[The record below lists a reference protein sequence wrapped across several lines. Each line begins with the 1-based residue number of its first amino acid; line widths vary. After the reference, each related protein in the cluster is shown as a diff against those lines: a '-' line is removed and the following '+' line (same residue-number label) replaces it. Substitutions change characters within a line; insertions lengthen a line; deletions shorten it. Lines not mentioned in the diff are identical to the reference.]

1 MNDLRLD
8 NDDDMIIKNGDFA
21 VGESDMDDVSIVLRL
36 NPGEL
41 KSDPV
46 LGPALLR
53 TNKSTVR
60 PEKIEATAALHI
72 TRAGYDYNAIKG
84 KIKMNLKTF

>member
-1 MNDLRLD
+1 MALDYLHTEEDDLLIR
-8 NDDDMIIKNGDFA
+8 NGDFA
-21 VGESDMDDVSIVLRL
+21 VGESEMQEVGIILRL

-53 TNKSTVR
+53 FIRGRDDARIRQLARLHLERDGKNYEQLK
-60 PEKIEATAALHI
+60 EQIKIQ
-72 TRAGYDYNAIKG
+72 
-84 KIKMNLKTF
+84 

>member
-1 MNDLRLD
+1 
-8 NDDDMIIKNGDFA
+8 MIIDYLHTDEDDLLIRNGDFA
-21 VGESDMDDVSIVLRL
+21 VGESEMQEVGIILRL

-53 TNKSTVR
+53 FIRGRDDERIRQLARLHLERDGKNYEQLK
-60 PEKIEATAALHI
+60 EQIKIQ
-72 TRAGYDYNAIKG
+72 
-84 KIKMNLKTF
+84 

>member
-1 MNDLRLD
+1 MTLDYLHTDEDDLLIR
-8 NDDDMIIKNGDFA
+8 NGDFA
-21 VGESDMDDVSIVLRL
+21 VGESEMQEVGIILRL

-53 TNKSTVR
+53 YIKAADNGKAQQMARLHLERDGKNYEDLKNK
-60 PEKIEATAALHI
+60 IQL
-72 TRAGYDYNAIKG
+72 
-84 KIKMNLKTF
+84 